1 MATGTSLS
9 VSHLNNRYMAKRFLK
24 KGDVILE
31 GYAKGLRKAWRVIGE
46 MIERE
51 EAARESAREV
61 GVGEM
66 FRMLTGK
73 KSGRASIRRG
83 WYLILGK
90 TWGRGAIGRC
100 CALSA
105 LVLRGG
111 TLTVVGEEDGDTIK
125 VSDADGYIIIRR
137 GFDDGTQVSFQCFD
151 PTNNREVFKVWAM
164 PRFSK
169 LVERGALFD

>member
-1 MATGTSLS
+1 
-9 VSHLNNRYMAKRFLK
+9 MAKRFLK
-24 KGDVILE
+24 RDRVLRE
-31 GYAKGLRKAWRVIGE
+31 GYENGLRKAWRVIGE

-66 FRMLTGK
+66 FRMMTGK
-73 KSGRASIRRG
+73 ESGRASIRRG
-83 WYLILGK
+83 WYLTLGK
-90 TWGRGAIGRC
+90 TWGRGTIGRC
-100 CALSA
+100 CPLSA

-125 VSDADGYIIIRR
+125 VSDADGYTILRK
-137 GFDDGTQVSFQCFD
+137 GFDDRTQVSFQCFD
-151 PTNNREVFKVWAM
+151 PATNREVFKVWAT
-164 PRFSK
+164 PRFNS